1 MFKPPD
7 LLGESRFQLFQS
19 DAIEWLRTL
28 PSASIDCIVTDPAYE
43 SLEKHRARGTTPR
56 LVDWFPIFGND
67 RYMDLFTEFYRV
79 LKADTHCYIY
89 CDQETMFV
97 IKPIAEAC
105 GFRFWK
111 PIVWDKMA
119 IGMGYHYRSQY
130 EMILFFEKGKRKL
143 NNCSDADIIRCK
155 RILKGYPTEKPPAV
169 SEVLI
174 KQSTNPGEIVVDC
187 FMGSASTGMAAI
199 GCDRLFLGCDISSRS
214 IELATDRFAQ
224 TALCFEPS
232 A

>member
-1 MFKPPD
+1 MFKAPD

-19 DAIEWLRTL
+19 DAIEWLRTI
-28 PSASIDCIVTDPAYE
+28 PNASIDCVITDPAYE

-56 LVDWFPIFGND
+56 LVDWFPIFRND
-67 RYMDLFTEFYRV
+67 RYHDLFTEFYRI
-79 LKADTHCYIY
+79 LKNNTHCYIY

-111 PIVWDKMA
+111 AIIWDKVS

-143 NNCSDADIIRCK
+143 NNRSDADIIRCK

-174 KQSTNPGEIVVDC
+174 KQSTNPGEIVLDC
-187 FMGSASTGMAAI
+187 FMGSASTGTAAI
-199 GCDRLFLGCDISSRS
+199 ECDRKFLGCDISSRS

-224 TALCFEPS
+224 TALSFN
-232 A
+232 